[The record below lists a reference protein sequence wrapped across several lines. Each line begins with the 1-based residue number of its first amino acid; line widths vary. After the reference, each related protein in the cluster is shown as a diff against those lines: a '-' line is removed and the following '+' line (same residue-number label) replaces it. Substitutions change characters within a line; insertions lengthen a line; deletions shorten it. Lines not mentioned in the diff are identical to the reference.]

1 MTKKTK
7 IGKTAPAANLDR
19 ILAAASDL
27 FTRQGFHGTSTR
39 DIAAQAGVSL
49 GNIYN
54 YFGTKEEVFVS
65 LLEKYEKEYFSPD
78 QPLIKALSST
88 AFPDNIEQLGFAS
101 RETVEKFSAYILLI
115 YVDVVEFKARHVAK
129 LFSNMRAGYSAA
141 LKSAEA
147 KPHHKPRSKVAP
159 DVDPVAALMMVTW
172 NYSNYFIME
181 KLFKVKGHYGL
192 GDTEAVKLFARVF
205 KRGILAGGR
214 SC

>member
-1 MTKKTK
+1 MTK
-7 IGKTAPAANLDR
+7 TATPKKPAPSANLDR
-19 ILAAASDL
+19 ILQAASDL
-27 FTRQGFHGTSTR
+27 FTTQGFHGTSTR

-54 YFGTKEEVFVS
+54 YFGNKEELFVS
-65 LLEKYEKEYFSPD
+65 LLESREKEYFRPD

-115 YVDVVEFKARHVAK
+115 YVDVVEFKAKHVVR
-129 LFSNMRAGYSAA
+129 LFANMRAGYAAA

-147 KPHHKPRSKVAP
+147 KPHQGPRSKVAA

-172 NYSNYFIME
+172 NYYNYFVME

-192 GDTEAVKLFARVF
+192 GDNEAVKLFARIF
-205 KRGILAGGR
+205 KKGILAGGK
-214 SC
+214 